1 MAYKSNPNVGGNP
14 GNPVYGAFGGGSTQ
28 SINPHGLQT
37 NVLNFLASLNPPK
50 VTPPPKATALN
61 LPNAYNVLSDVYRGF
76 SRERLG
82 GMTLRRSQRYQGQ
95 QIADAEEDVRKG
107 KILFNEYLASKGMMG
122 KTREGK
128 PAADWRFE
136 GQERKIQLAR
146 VRRHEEKSRW
156 KRQRLHRI
164 LFG

>member
-1 MAYKSNPNVGGNP
+1 MAYKTNPNIGGNP
-14 GNPVYGAFGGGSTQ
+14 ANPVYGAFGGGSTQ

-61 LPNAYNVLSDVYRGF
+61 LPNAYNVLSDLYRGY

-82 GMTLRRSQRYQGQ
+82 GMTLRRSQRYQGK
-95 QIADAEEDVRKG
+95 QIRDAKEAMRKS
-107 KILFNEYLASKGMMG
+107 KILFNEQLAQRGMMG
-122 KTREGK
+122 MTREGK
-128 PAADWRFE
+128 PAAKWMHE
-136 GQERKIQLAR
+136 GQEREIQSAR
-146 VRRHEEKSRW
+146 VRQHEEKSRW